1 MKKNRYILLLAAF
14 LTAMFAFEYYYLEPR
29 SDSMQESI
37 ETQYGVLKRYEYF
50 IEIAGITAAD
60 IKESIMET
68 RNIEKRLIR
77 EKSESLAAGT
87 MQEVVTGI
95 IKYAGLNVLIVRPLS
110 PVRINKYSRI
120 PIYFEGN
127 GDIQQI
133 SDFLKKIESNN
144 LLIKIDKLDLNVK
157 NVQNPRDVRFKIQL
171 SGLMKT

>member
-1 MKKNRYILLLAAF
+1 MKKNRYILILVAF
-14 LTAMFAFEYYYLEPR
+14 LTAMFTFEYYYLAPR

-60 IKESIMET
+60 IEGSIAEMS
-68 RNIEKRLIR
+68 NVEKRLIM

-87 MQEVVTGI
+87 MQEVVTGM
-95 IKYAGLNVLIVRPLS
+95 IKRAGLNVIIVRPLS
-110 PVRINKYSRI
+110 PVRIKKYSRI

-127 GDIQQI
+127 GDIKQI
-133 SDFLKKIESNN
+133 GDFLKKVESND
-144 LLIKIDKLDLNVK
+144 LLIKIDKLDLNVT
-157 NVQNPRDVRFKIQL
+157 NVQNPRDVRFKVQL